1 MAFALDFFPNFER
14 SWPDRPGLLEG
25 VACRRATAR
34 GGGRDVARILQ
45 GVRSLQRKRAAARVR
60 GHVNRRAPG
69 RSGRW
74 RCARAA
80 TRSAR
85 VGLAAR
91 TPRRASWTPHSRALR
106 RSARPATPRPRS
118 SPAWRAQGECV
129 PGRRAQARDRLLH
142 WRGVVAAAQ
151 VADVQCP
158 AAADRFEA
166 PQRGEQVR
174 HCLFVPVGR
183 RDDHTDFGHLC
194 KACFSARPAARCS
207 ATCALCAA
215 YCSRFDAAEAPRARG
230 MLSAGRV
237 AFRRGGDKER

>member
-1 MAFALDFFPNFER
+1 MAFALDFFPNFES

-106 RSARPATPRPRS
+106 RSARPASSHASASLVARVASARRVRARQAPKRATASCIGGVLLPRL
-118 SPAWRAQGECV
+118 
-129 PGRRAQARDRLLH
+129 RLLTCN
-142 WRGVVAAAQ
+142 
-151 VADVQCP
+151 VQP
-158 AAADRFEA
+158 
-166 PQRGEQVR
+166 P
-174 HCLFVPVGR
+174 PI
-183 RDDHTDFGHLC
+183 
-194 KACFSARPAARCS
+194 
-207 ATCALCAA
+207 ALRLR
-215 YCSRFDAAEAPRARG
+215 SEV
-230 MLSAGRV
+230 SS
-237 AFRRGGDKER
+237 